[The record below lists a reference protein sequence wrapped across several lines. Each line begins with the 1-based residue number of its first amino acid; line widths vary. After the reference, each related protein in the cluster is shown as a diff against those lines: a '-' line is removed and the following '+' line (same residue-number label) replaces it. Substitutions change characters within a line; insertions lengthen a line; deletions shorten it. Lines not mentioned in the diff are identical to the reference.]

1 MAGGEVIVE
10 AATGHAHDFEACR
23 TWGKSYG
30 LSRQHA
36 QLPRYSKKKKKKEDS

>member
-23 TWGKSYG
+23 TWG
-30 LSRQHA
+30 RVM
-36 QLPRYSKKKKKKEDS
+36 D